1 MGPTD
6 YANPF
11 VEWVTKGVNPL
22 EDWRS
27 LDETYIMST
36 YKRLP
41 MAIARGEG
49 NYLYDTHGKSYLD
62 LFTGLAVN
70 ILGHSHPHVL
80 KALREQGEK
89 FLHIS
94 NYFLN
99 PPAIK
104 LAKRLI
110 NHTIPGKVFFGNS
123 GAEATEAAIKLIH
136 KWTVSEGGGRSGI
149 VVLKNSFHGR
159 TLGALRLTRQANVYQ
174 DFPQPDF
181 PVYEIEAGK
190 IGELRALCDTKRP
203 AAILM
208 EPVLGSGGVIPLS
221 DEYLQQVAD
230 VAKQQGILFCID
242 EIQTGIGRTGKLFAY
257 QHAAITPDVI
267 LFAKGVGGGLPL
279 GGIIAGSKLTH
290 LFQPGDHGT
299 TFAPSPLSAALGNAV
314 LDVLEE
320 ESFLPQARE
329 VAQYLW
335 DRLTEL
341 STVYPALFAGLRGRG
356 MMLGLPTNLSPEE
369 VSSIQQHMLHN
380 GILVDVTQRTIIRL
394 LPPLTLTKDQV
405 DQLLV
410 QLTAAV
416 EQVVL
421 RKGAV

>member
-1 MGPTD
+1 M
-6 YANPF
+6 
-11 VEWVTKGVNPL
+11 

-41 MAIARGEG
+41 IAIAKGEG
-49 NYLYDTHGKSYLD
+49 NYLYDVEGKSYLD

-70 ILGHSHPHVL
+70 ILGHSHPEVI

-99 PPAIK
+99 PPAIQ

-110 NHTIPGKVFFGNS
+110 DHTIPGKVFFGNS

-136 KWTVSEGGGRSGI
+136 KWTLAQGNEKSGI

-159 TLGALRLTRQANVYQ
+159 TLGALRLTRQAHVYQ
-174 DFPQPDF
+174 DFPQPTF
-181 PVYEIEAGK
+181 PVYEIEAGS
-190 IGELRALCDTKRP
+190 IEALRTLCQTEKP

-221 DEYLQQVAD
+221 DEYLQQVEA
-230 VAKQQGILFCID
+230 VAKEHSILFCID
-242 EIQTGIGRTGKLFAY
+242 EIQTGIGRTGKLFCY
-257 QHAAITPDVI
+257 QHAGVTPDVI

-279 GGIIAGSKLTH
+279 GGIIVGSKLAH

-314 LDVLEE
+314 LDVLEQD
-320 ESFLPQARE
+320 SFLSEANAVAR
-329 VAQYLW
+329 YLW
-335 DRLTEL
+335 DQLTEL
-341 STVYPALFAGLRGRG
+341 SAQYPSQFSGLRGRG
-356 MMLGLPTNLSPEE
+356 MMLGLPTNLAAEE
-369 VSSIQQHMLHN
+369 VSAIQQHMLRN

-405 DQLLV
+405 DLLV
-410 QLTAAV
+410 GELTKAV
-416 EQVVL
+416 EHVVIK
-421 RKGAV
+421 KGAV

>member
-1 MGPTD
+1 
-6 YANPF
+6 
-11 VEWVTKGVNPL
+11 
-22 EDWRS
+22 
-27 LDETYIMST
+27 MST

-41 MAIARGEG
+41 IAIAKGEG
-49 NYLYDTHGKSYLD
+49 NYLYDAEGKSYLD

-70 ILGHSHPHVL
+70 ILGHSHPEVM

-99 PPAIK
+99 PPAIQ

-110 NHTIPGKVFFGNS
+110 DHTIPGKVFFGNS

-136 KWTVSEGGGRSGI
+136 KWTLAQGNEKSGI

-159 TLGALRLTRQANVYQ
+159 TLGALRLTRQAHVYQ
-174 DFPQPDF
+174 DFPQPTF
-181 PVYEIEAGK
+181 PVYEIEAGS
-190 IGELRALCDTKRP
+190 IEALRTLCQTEKP

-221 DEYLQQVAD
+221 DEYLQQVEA
-230 VAKQQGILFCID
+230 VAKEHGILFCID
-242 EIQTGIGRTGKLFAY
+242 EIQTGIGRTGKLFCY
-257 QHAAITPDVI
+257 QHAGITPDVI

-279 GGIIAGSKLTH
+279 GGIIVGSKLTH

-314 LDVLEE
+314 LDVLEQDL
-320 ESFLPQARE
+320 FLFEANA
-329 VAQYLW
+329 VAKYLW
-335 DRLTEL
+335 DQLTEL
-341 STVYPALFAGLRGRG
+341 SAQYPSLFSALRGRG
-356 MMLGLPTNLSPEE
+356 MMLGLPTNLAAEE
-369 VSSIQQHMLHN
+369 VSAIQQHLLRK

-405 DQLLV
+405 DLLV
-410 QLTAAV
+410 GQLTEAI
-416 EQVVL
+416 EQVVIK
-421 RKGAV
+421 KGAV